1 MVSEPSYP
9 NSGTVVELPY
19 AGNEDLQMVAERADW
34 LADVGYAMITV
45 SWHNPPSQGRLGGA
59 LCEEGA
65 AGQGLGPGLRLLRQF
80 RQASPIHHFTMAS
93 DKTAF
98 LMQSILGLFK

>member
-34 LADVGYAMITV
+34 LADVGYAM
-45 SWHNPPSQGRLGGA
+45 RL
-59 LCEEGA
+59 
-65 AGQGLGPGLRLLRQF
+65 
-80 RQASPIHHFTMAS
+80 
-93 DKTAF
+93 
-98 LMQSILGLFK
+98 